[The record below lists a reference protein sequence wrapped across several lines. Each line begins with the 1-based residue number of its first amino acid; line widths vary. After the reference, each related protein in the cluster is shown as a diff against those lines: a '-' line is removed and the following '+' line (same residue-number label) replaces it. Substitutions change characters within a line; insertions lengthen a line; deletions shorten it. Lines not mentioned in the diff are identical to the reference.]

1 MPRHPIDLKLSG
13 TATAAGTIT
22 LSTGSFAPDGLL
34 CLQRAAVRCTENASL
49 VCHVSFERAGA
60 KLYLETLTT
69 TEGDE
74 IAPKQGPVY
83 APSDYGVC
91 FEFSSLD
98 AADLAEAFVYG
109 YWTSFPE

>member
-1 MPRHPIDLKLSG
+1 M
-13 TATAAGTIT
+13 
-22 LSTGSFAPDGLL
+22 
-34 CLQRAAVRCTENASL
+34 QRVAVRCSENKSL
-49 VCHVSFERAGA
+49 VCDVSFERAGS
-60 KLYLETLTT
+60 KLYLETLYS
-69 TEGDE
+69 TEDDQVVSL
-74 IAPKQGPVY
+74 QGPVY